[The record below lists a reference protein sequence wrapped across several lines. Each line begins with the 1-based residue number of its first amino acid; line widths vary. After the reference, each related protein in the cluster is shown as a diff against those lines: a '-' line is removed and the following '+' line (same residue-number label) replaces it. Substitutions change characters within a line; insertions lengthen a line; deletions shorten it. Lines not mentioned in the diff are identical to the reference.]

1 MRIITPLEGTKC
13 SSKNSNSNSNSSKSS
28 SSSLSIF
35 DGIISSGCDANVE
48 RSWIEDLEIVIEDN
62 VTARHYLTVSIGP
75 TPYNIHVDAHKASLK
90 LTKA

>member
-13 SSKNSNSNSNSSKSS
+13 SSKNSNSNSSKSS

-62 VTARHYLTVSIGP
+62 VTARYYLTVFLGP
-75 TPYNIHVDAHKASLK
+75 TPYNIHSMYMLA
-90 LTKA
+90 LTKHR